1 MAAPF
6 HNPGTYQHS
15 TVMKQCSED
24 ALTYMGGREGKP
36 RKQGS
41 KQYTASKA
49 HGIAPGP
56 LHMR

>member
-24 ALTYMGGREGKP
+24 TLTYMGGREGKP

-49 HGIAPGP
+49 HGIAPG
-56 LHMR
+56 HMR